1 MNSTAADNSLF
12 YGKLSLATDVWLKGD
27 MKNPDIKAQINIDS
41 ATNLTYALPGS
52 ELKLVTSEGIVNFL
66 EPGQKYDSVYIVE
79 EANSLADSIMS
90 RISGLNL
97 EVNLIIDPN
106 ARFTVDIDPKSGD
119 YLTISGSA
127 NLNINVDRAGKQSM
141 TGIYEVRSGL
151 YELSFYNLVK
161 KTFTIKPGSSVSWSG
176 NPKDADVNITAE
188 YTVTTPSTSLMAD
201 QSIAMSETEKNMFKQ
216 RLPYLVKLNILGF
229 LSEPKISFNITL
241 PDKYLT
247 ANPMVASKLSLLN
260 SQDHTDELNKQV
272 FALLVTGSFIANSSS
287 AGGGAATNVA
297 STAAR
302 NSVNGILAGQMN
314 NVTSKYVRY
323 VDVNFG
329 LTTFDDTAEGSAAPT
344 TELDVQVS
352 KKLLDDRMTIEA
364 QSSIDL
370 SGNKNTTTTSSS
382 SYHNTGA
389 VAVTYSLT
397 PDGEYKLKVFSQTA
411 YDLFDGNIIS
421 SGLAVMFTR
430 EFDSLKRK
438 KKTDTAPEKKS
449 DVKKGERRKGE

>member
-1 MNSTAADNSLF
+1 
-12 YGKLSLATDVWLKGD
+12 
-27 MKNPDIKAQINIDS
+27 
-41 ATNLTYALPGS
+41 
-52 ELKLVTSEGIVNFL
+52 
-66 EPGQKYDSVYIVE
+66 
-79 EANSLADSIMS
+79 
-90 RISGLNL
+90 
-97 EVNLIIDPN
+97 
-106 ARFTVDIDPKSGD
+106 
-119 YLTISGSA
+119 
-127 NLNINVDRAGKQSM
+127 
-141 TGIYEVRSGL
+141 
-151 YELSFYNLVK
+151 
-161 KTFTIKPGSSVSWSG
+161 
-176 NPKDADVNITAE
+176 
-188 YTVTTPSTSLMAD
+188 
-201 QSIAMSETEKNMFKQ
+201 
-216 RLPYLVKLNILGF
+216 
-229 LSEPKISFNITL
+229 
-241 PDKYLT
+241 
-247 ANPMVASKLSLLN
+247 MVASKLSLLN

-314 NVTSKYVRY
+314 NVTSKFVRH

-382 SYHNTGA
+382 SYHNSGA
-389 VAVTYSLT
+389 LAVTYSLT
-397 PDGEYKLKVFSQTA
+397 EDGEYKLKVFSQTA

-438 KKTDTAPEKKS
+438 KKTNTAPEMKS
-449 DVKKGERRKGE
+449 DVKKGEGEKGEGANEEKDNR